1 MIAVARMRM
10 VQVALHQVI
19 DVVAVR
25 HGFMTAIRS
34 MRVPGGVSS
43 ARMAAGTHV
52 RIARADLQHV
62 LVGVI
67 AMRRVQVAIV
77 KIIDMIPMLHSR
89 VAAAGTMD
97 MGMILVNIAGH
108 NYPFLA
114 ENPSE
119 TCSSALPTSS
129 AMWRSA
135 SV

>member
-1 MIAVARMRM
+1 
-10 VQVALHQVI
+10 
-19 DVVAVR
+19 
-25 HGFMTAIRS
+25 
-34 MRVPGGVSS
+34 
-43 ARMAAGTHV
+43 
-52 RIARADLQHV
+52 
-62 LVGVI
+62 
-67 AMRRVQVAIV
+67 
-77 KIIDMIPMLHSR
+77 MIPMLHSR

>member
-1 MIAVARMRM
+1 
-10 VQVALHQVI
+10 
-19 DVVAVR
+19 
-25 HGFMTAIRS
+25 
-34 MRVPGGVSS
+34 
-43 ARMAAGTHV
+43 
-52 RIARADLQHV
+52 
-62 LVGVI
+62 
-67 AMRRVQVAIV
+67 VAIV

-89 VAAAGTMD
+89 VAAAGTMH